1 MTTSLPTSRAKHIAY
16 GALGVGA
23 ASFAFA
29 PAAGATTLTDAAA
42 DLVPGDV
49 VDTVAGVAGELPP
62 VPAPLKSLD
71 LFTSQAAGVVPQN
84 LLRTNTAGTDDAT
97 EVADTS
103 PVTAAAREYLG
114 TKDDT
119 SAYAETVTPEA
130 ASAAFNSYVTKA
142 TSAPVQSVA
151 ADLLAAFDGTKDP
164 NTIGQAFGA
173 FQIPN
178 GDTRAAIADDLNRL
192 AGNVTSGQ
200 AVADLRQVIDDTR
213 ASQEFAAWR
222 NNTASIFNVDETLP
236 ADERA
241 SMGAANL
248 IDSVSANPV
257 RGLSE
262 LVAAGGGPLALVVD
276 PAGAITRAANQVFGP
291 LVGEALGEFFNDARN
306 NLARSVFEASP
317 ALLLG
322 PLISEI
328 AGDLGTPLGAL
339 TGAGVGAVLGA
350 LAPHNLIPGVL
361 AAIPSAILGGAVTGG
376 LGFIGSLLATLP
388 LLGILPIVG
397 AASGSALALAALATT
412 VFGLYILSFV
422 PATLV
427 ALGIGAVAGIGTVV
441 VLVAL
446 SGLNPAYYLLALAG
460 GALAFLLITAV
471 SLAVYAALTIAIP
484 MIIFGLLAPLF
495 VLGGAT
501 LGALAGLSA
510 AALAASTLIPLVTLL
525 SAIPG
530 ALAGGLFGFLTATAI
545 SSWISALVGA
555 AIGGVIGA
563 LVGNLI
569 GSALGAA
576 IGYPLGAGLF
586 LLIAGLNFGTFLE
599 EQMGDPNGPFARMR
613 DAMNRGWNES
623 RLGRLIE
630 SVRERFFGDT
640 ETGRNLGDLLSRVN
654 ALFATMTFLDGRRL
668 REMLLRGAV
677 LGGLMGAP
685 VGGLLGGLRGLREGL
700 FNPMNLLNGL
710 MGFIAGAIPGALAGA
725 ALGSLLSDLLG
736 PIVGLPVV
744 PLSFLPWLGVLFTL
758 WAIPAALT
766 TLAALASTIIP
777 AIAAA
782 IATTLIAGIVGTSPL
797 WLPFTAISTVL
808 TIIQALSFNVAVA
821 PLLAF
826 VGPLLLFIPP
836 LVGFSVVA
844 QFVII
849 LTGLALASV
858 FVGIPTFLIVAALF
872 TFPALL
878 VPLAWTLALPLLLPL
893 AAGLSLLTGLAAGS
907 AADLLSKLVTIPLG
921 ALIGGLI
928 KGTLSGLTALTIA
941 TAVRTTVYT
950 LAGAGLGTIAGAV
963 LGSVLGTIA
972 ALLTHLRVGA
982 GMDDGA
988 VWADGRIVNARGF
1001 GDIVGRFIPAFN
1013 GLPKTATER
1022 VAVPQAAAPRLAAS
1036 SPKSTRDR
1044 SLTDAS
1050 ALVGV

>member
-16 GALGVGA
+16 GALGAGA

-71 LFTSQAAGVVPQN
+71 LYVSQAAGVVPQN
-84 LLRTNTAGTDDAT
+84 LLRTNTGGTADAT

-103 PVTAAAREYLG
+103 PVTAAASEYLG
-114 TKDDT
+114 TKDEVG
-119 SAYAETVTPEA
+119 AYAETVTPEA

-262 LVAAGGGPLALVVD
+262 LVAAGGGPLAFVVD

-339 TGAGVGAVLGA
+339 TGAGIGAILGA

-361 AAIPSAILGGAVTGG
+361 AAIPSAILGGVVTGG

-388 LLGILPIVG
+388 LLGILPLVG

-599 EQMGDPNGPFARMR
+599 EQLGDPNGPFARMR

-623 RLGRLIE
+623 RLGHLFG
-630 SVRERFFGDT
+630 SVRERFFEGT

-685 VGGLLGGLRGLREGL
+685 VGGFLGGLRGLREGL

-725 ALGSLLSDLLG
+725 ALGSLLSDLLA
-736 PIVGLPVV
+736 PLVGIPAAA
-744 PLSFLPWLGVLFTL
+744 LSFLPWLGVLFTL

-766 TLAALASTIIP
+766 TIAALASTIIP

-782 IATTLIAGIVGTSPL
+782 IAATLIVGILFSAPL
-797 WLPFTAISTVL
+797 WFPFTVVSTIATLVQAVTFNPATLGALAGLNAIIVPVTFLAVGAAA
-808 TIIQALSFNVAVA
+808 IILVTSL
-821 PLLAF
+821 LLA
-826 VGPLLLFIPP
+826 
-836 LVGFSVVA
+836 A
-844 QFVII
+844 
-849 LTGLALASV
+849 V
-858 FVGIPTFLIVAALF
+858 FVGIPTFAIVAALF

-893 AAGLSLLTGLAAGS
+893 AAGLSLLTGLAVGS
-907 AADLLSKLVTIPLG
+907 AADLLSKFVTIPLG

-963 LGSVLGTIA
+963 LGSVLGTVA
-972 ALLTHLRVGA
+972 ALLTHLRVGV

-1022 VAVPQAAAPRLAAS
+1022 VAVPQAAAPRLTAS

-1050 ALVGV
+1050 AMVGV